1 MELNLIIVNNT
12 HIWSLGIIFSKYLL
26 ICNTYDHADLSSA
39 NKTFE
44 GGHKS
49 SKDEWG
55 KASSE
60 KICQLKHA
68 ELPDVGRTQ
77 LKVDFD

>member
-1 MELNLIIVNNT
+1 MIMQIKVVQNI
-12 HIWSLGIIFSKYLL
+12 
-26 ICNTYDHADLSSA
+26 
-39 NKTFE
+39 TFE